1 MDIDFIGRE
10 REIESLTKCMES
22 NQAQLVVVY
31 GRRRVGK
38 TFLIES
44 FFEDNFA
51 FTYTG
56 AYNQPKSVQL
66 MNFSDEIRFQTGVD
80 IDIPQTWREAF
91 AELRT
96 YLSGLDKDKKQV
108 VFFDEMPWMD
118 THKSDFLPTFEWFW
132 NSWGSK
138 QKNLVFV
145 ICGSATSWMMENI
158 SDNKGGLFNRQT
170 CRIYLEHFNLSET
183 EKFLKTKNINWSRMD
198 IAECYMIMGGMP
210 YYLNLLNSSMD
221 FRQNIDE
228 LFFRKKG
235 QLWDEFTHLY
245 HTLFNNGDVYMDLVE
260 LLSKKKSGMT
270 RAEITEANIISSS
283 NTINKILGN
292 LVSSGFV
299 RVYSYYGHKKKE
311 EVYQLCD
318 YYSLF
323 YFKFIKDNYGK
334 DEHFWSKSYENA
346 KINNWRGNSFELLC
360 KDHIRQIK
368 RAMGIEGVVSEEYD
382 WFTRKKDNKK
392 DERGAQIDLLIDR
405 RDMTVNIC
413 EMKFLRNEFSIDI
426 NYEEELRNKIEAFR
440 REAEPKKTILL
451 TMVTTWG
458 VKKNKYS
465 GIVTNQVVLDDLFE

>member
-1 MDIDFIGRE
+1 
-10 REIESLTKCMES
+10 
-22 NQAQLVVVY
+22 
-31 GRRRVGK
+31 
-38 TFLIES
+38 
-44 FFEDNFA
+44 
-51 FTYTG
+51 
-56 AYNQPKSVQL
+56 
-66 MNFSDEIRFQTGVD
+66 
-80 IDIPQTWREAF
+80 
-91 AELRT
+91 
-96 YLSGLDKDKKQV
+96 
-108 VFFDEMPWMD
+108 
-118 THKSDFLPTFEWFW
+118 
-132 NSWGSK
+132 
-138 QKNLVFV
+138 
-145 ICGSATSWMMENI
+145 MENI

>member
-1 MDIDFIGRE
+1 MDREFIGRE
-10 REIESLTKCMES
+10 REIENLTQCMES
-22 NQAQLVVVY
+22 KQAQLIVVY

-38 TFLIES
+38 TFLIEK
-44 FFEDNFA
+44 FFEDDFA
-51 FTYTG
+51 FTFTG

-66 MNFSDEIRFQTGVD
+66 MNFSDEIRFQTGANMAV
-80 IDIPQTWREAF
+80 PQTWREAF
-91 AELRT
+91 ICLRT
-96 YLSGLDKDKKQV
+96 YLSGLDNKKKQV

-118 THKSDFLPTFEWFW
+118 TRKSDFLPTFEWFW
-132 NSWGSK
+132 NGWGSK

-158 SDNKGGLFNRQT
+158 ADNKGGLFNRQT
-170 CRIYLEHFNLSET
+170 CRIYLEPFNLSET
-183 EKFLKTKNINWSRMD
+183 EKFLKIKDINWSRMD
-198 IAECYMIMGGMP
+198 MAECYMIMGGMP
-210 YYLNLLNSSMD
+210 YYLNLLSPSMD

-228 LFFRKKG
+228 LFFKKKSR
-235 QLWDEFTHLY
+235 LWDEFNHLY
-245 HTLFNNGDVYMDLVE
+245 HTLFSNGDLYMEMVE

-270 RAEITEANIISSS
+270 RSEIDAQIPINSS

-299 RVYSYYGHKKKE
+299 KVYSYYGYKKKE

-334 DEHFWSKSYENA
+334 DEKFWSKSYENSI
-346 KINNWRGNSFELLC
+346 INTWRGYSFELLC

-368 RAMGIEGVVSEEYD
+368 RAIGIEGVVSNEYN
-382 WFTRKKDNKK
+382 WFSQKEKKKS
-392 DERGAQIDLLIDR
+392 ERGAQIDLVIDR

-413 EMKFLRNEFSIDI
+413 DMKFSRNEFEIDI
-426 NYEEELRNKIEAFR
+426 DYDENLRNKIDAFR
-440 REAEPKKTILL
+440 REAESKKTLLL

-465 GIVTNQVVLDDLFE
+465 SIVSKQVVLDDLFQ